1 MNLAI
6 QYRIKNNPN
15 NLKFLRENSHWYK
28 YLNRN
33 KSYIKSF
40 EDEMKK
46 NYRLTT
52 VDRMSKIADGIDM
65 VSKIMD
71 ILN

>member
-15 NLKFLRENSHWYK
+15 DLKFLRENSHWYK
-28 YLNRN
+28 YLNRSSN
-33 KSYIKSF
+33 YIKSF
-40 EDEMKK
+40 EEEMKK
-46 NYRLTT
+46 AYRLTP
-52 VDRMSKIADGIDM
+52 VDKMTKIADGIDM
-65 VSKIMD
+65 MSKIMD